1 MAEQNNNQSVFQK
14 VLDAVSNN
22 RHKTPQTKVQGQ
34 PPGLATPAQGMFGS
48 LEDFQQQYL
57 DWQYNKVAHDLY
69 SRTIY
74 FDTDRINAYHD
85 FRAMDH
91 SPEIAAALTI
101 MTDECLAGD
110 TIIPLLD
117 ATKESIE
124 SLYERD
130 AQDFYVYS
138 YNVEK
143 QKIEPGL
150 CQRVAYKGEQEVFR
164 VTFEN
169 GSYIDATSNHQWL
182 MLNSSEYKITEDLVA
197 GDSVQPFYF
206 NDSDSSDRVTQVI
219 SIESIG
225 VQKTY
230 DLVNVGEHHNF
241 ACLTSNGDGV
251 FTHNCLTRNE
261 RGTIL
266 EVYSGN
272 DRIKRVLE
280 DLFYNR
286 LNIEYNL
293 NLWIRDLLKYG
304 DYFVHLH
311 VHKDEGIYDFMSLP
325 QEEIHREE
333 GYDGSVS
340 SVRFRWETTSDY
352 FESWQ
357 IAHFRLLE
365 DTRRLPYGRCLKHDT
380 HIETVDGYKFIKDI
394 RPGDKVFSFDY
405 DNQTK
410 IVTNVLDTICSG
422 EKEIIKIRTK
432 NNEIEASKEHRFLVS
447 ENSVFCYKSVEEL
460 KLGDLLVIDSGKESQ
475 KSDNFILNP
484 IVSLEKN
491 GTAEVYDIHV
501 ENEYHNFYANG
512 IVVHNSVLDPAR
524 KLWKQ
529 LQLAEDSML
538 VYRITR
544 APERRIFY
552 VEVGNLEDA
561 DVKTYMQ
568 RIQKQLKKQPVVN
581 QNNGNMGFRYDPM
594 NITEDYFIPVR
605 GDKSSKIDTLP
616 GACLALDTKIELLDG
631 RSLELN
637 NIISEFKEGKQLW
650 TYSVNP
656 NTGAIL
662 PGKITWAG
670 VTRKNAEVLRL
681 TFDNGKS
688 VTVTPDHKFPTRFS
702 GIQEAQN
709 LKIGDSMWSYKTS
722 NQEASNKV
730 WDHEKSDW
738 VSTENFLENY
748 LSQLELQEEERV
760 NEKVFFNHKIVAVEW
775 LEEKQDTGTI
785 TIDGQHEIH
794 DFHNF
799 ALAVGVFTQNSNLGD
814 IMDIEYLQNK
824 LFASLKV
831 PKTYLNYAENL
842 PGGPTL
848 SQADLRFART
858 INRIQEQVLMELRRI
873 AKIHLAFVGFE
884 SEINN
889 FDLKLTNPS
898 TQQELLKL
906 ETMKA
911 RLEVFKEFVSQDVY
925 SPASYTWGMKYI
937 LGFSDK
943 DIKKML
949 RQKKV
954 ERKLFTEIEIA
965 PQTYKKIG
973 LFKDLDD
980 KFEIPGAAEALQN
993 AENEELFGNDEG
1005 GGFGGGGGGGF
1016 GGGGD
1021 ATGGS
1026 ALGGLDLGGGGADD
1040 AGGGLPAGVPEPAP
1054 GGDELSEIRRK
1065 LYERQDSYID
1075 GAIDELL
1082 NELEDSSNPIKEE
1095 ESEEENLL
1103 IKSSHEVVN
1112 ATERMLEEIKRSLE
1126 DSEKEISNVVIQ
1138 RGVLKEMTD
1147 ENPLVISN
1155 NELVEKAKNLLSEI
1169 EEQFI
1174 EGNTEIDIIE
1184 DYTDEDV

>member
-1 MAEQNNNQSVFQK
+1 MAEKNNNQSIFQK
-14 VLDAVSNN
+14 VLDSVSNN
-22 RHKTPQTKVQGQ
+22 RRKTPQTNVQGQ

-57 DWQYNKVAHDLY
+57 DWQHNKVAHDLY
-69 SRTIY
+69 TRTIY

-101 MTDECLAGD
+101 MTDE
-110 TIIPLLD
+110 
-117 ATKESIE
+117 
-124 SLYERD
+124 
-130 AQDFYVYS
+130 
-138 YNVEK
+138 
-143 QKIEPGL
+143 
-150 CQRVAYKGEQEVFR
+150 
-164 VTFEN
+164 
-169 GSYIDATSNHQWL
+169 
-182 MLNSSEYKITEDLVA
+182 
-197 GDSVQPFYF
+197 
-206 NDSDSSDRVTQVI
+206 
-219 SIESIG
+219 
-225 VQKTY
+225 
-230 DLVNVGEHHNF
+230 
-241 ACLTSNGDGV
+241 
-251 FTHNCLTRNE
+251 CLTRNE

-333 GYDGSVS
+333 GYDGSIS

-365 DTRRLPYGRCLKHDT
+365 DTRRLPYGR
-380 HIETVDGYKFIKDI
+380 
-394 RPGDKVFSFDY
+394 
-405 DNQTK
+405 
-410 IVTNVLDTICSG
+410 
-422 EKEIIKIRTK
+422 
-432 NNEIEASKEHRFLVS
+432 
-447 ENSVFCYKSVEEL
+447 
-460 KLGDLLVIDSGKESQ
+460 
-475 KSDNFILNP
+475 
-484 IVSLEKN
+484 
-491 GTAEVYDIHV
+491 
-501 ENEYHNFYANG
+501 
-512 IVVHNSVLDPAR
+512 SVLDPAR

-581 QNNGNMGFRYDPM
+581 QNNGNVSFRYDPM

-616 GACLALDTKIELLDG
+616 GA
-631 RSLELN
+631 
-637 NIISEFKEGKQLW
+637 
-650 TYSVNP
+650 
-656 NTGAIL
+656 
-662 PGKITWAG
+662 
-670 VTRKNAEVLRL
+670 
-681 TFDNGKS
+681 
-688 VTVTPDHKFPTRFS
+688 
-702 GIQEAQN
+702 
-709 LKIGDSMWSYKTS
+709 
-722 NQEASNKV
+722 
-730 WDHEKSDW
+730 
-738 VSTENFLENY
+738 
-748 LSQLELQEEERV
+748 
-760 NEKVFFNHKIVAVEW
+760 
-775 LEEKQDTGTI
+775 
-785 TIDGQHEIH
+785 
-794 DFHNF
+794 
-799 ALAVGVFTQNSNLGD
+799 SNLGD
-814 IMDIEYLQNK
+814 IQDIEYLQNK

-873 AKIHLAFVGFE
+873 GKIHLAFLGFDG
-884 SEINN
+884 EINN

-973 LFKDLDD
+973 LFQDLDN

-993 AENEELFGNDEG
+993 AENEDMFGGDDG
-1005 GGFGGGGGGGF
+1005 GGGGGGGF

-1026 ALGGLDLGGGGADD
+1026 PLGGLDLGGGGGDAG
-1040 AGGGLPAGVPEPAP
+1040 AGGGAPDMGGAEPS
-1054 GGDELSEIRRK
+1054 GGEPMAEGRIRK
-1065 LYERQDSYID
+1065 YLYERQDTYID
-1075 GAIDELL
+1075 NAIDELL
-1082 NELEDSSNPIKEE
+1082 NELEEHDTPSYEENE
-1095 ESEEENLL
+1095 ESPLIRSSEE
-1103 IKSSHEVVN
+1103 IFS
-1112 ATERMLEEIKRSLE
+1112 ATEKMLGEIKNMVGN
-1126 DSEKEISNVVIQ
+1126 SEKEINNYVIK
-1138 RGVLKEMTD
+1138 RGVLREIND
-1147 ENPLVISN
+1147 ENPLVVSH
-1155 NELVEKAKNLLSEI
+1155 NELAAKAKRLLDEI
-1169 EEQFI
+1169 DAQI
-1174 EGNTEIDIIE
+1174 SDSSPDIDIID
-1184 DYTDEDV
+1184 DYQDEGI